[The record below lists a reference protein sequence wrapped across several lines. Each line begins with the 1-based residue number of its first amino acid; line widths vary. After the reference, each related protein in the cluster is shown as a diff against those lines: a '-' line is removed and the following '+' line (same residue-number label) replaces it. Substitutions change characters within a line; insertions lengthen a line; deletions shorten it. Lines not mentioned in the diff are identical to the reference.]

1 MRLYSVVMMLLMA
14 SATYAQEQ
22 LSRPDTQEDSLTQIE
37 RMKSQRSRSENALR
51 QLKAGG
57 GIVVRLKTNDKSVEA
72 YRQAGRNDIA
82 DRMVQE
88 RKVMNQKIYDG
99 FSRLVTF
106 CPVYFIYA
114 KDSRDLVA
122 GKKGLLLN
130 ANLEYDDKIVMKD
143 TFFVFIQQGSA
154 QTNAIAQDNSH
165 PPLMGSS
172 DDKKFMGT
180 DRVDGYSTVSASE
193 SAIIFI
199 DKAFVQYYDPFPFSE
214 GVYLENYNVAANAIN
229 KQLFRAYNKLVTMP
243 DMRKELKKAKKESQK
258 QMR

>member
-106 CPVYFIYA
+106 FPVYFIYA
-114 KDSRDLVA
+114 KDSRELVA

-130 ANLEYDDKIVMKD
+130 ANLEYDD
-143 TFFVFIQQGSA
+143 
-154 QTNAIAQDNSH
+154 
-165 PPLMGSS
+165 
-172 DDKKFMGT
+172 
-180 DRVDGYSTVSASE
+180 
-193 SAIIFI
+193 
-199 DKAFVQYYDPFPFSE
+199 
-214 GVYLENYNVAANAIN
+214 
-229 KQLFRAYNKLVTMP
+229 
-243 DMRKELKKAKKESQK
+243 
-258 QMR
+258 

>member
-1 MRLYSVVMMLLMA
+1 MGTTHAQNVVN
-14 SATYAQEQ
+14 
-22 LSRPDTQEDSLTQIE
+22 RPDTKEDSLTQIE
-37 RMKSQRSRSENALR
+37 RMKGQRVRSENALR
-51 QLKAGG
+51 QLKNGG
-57 GIVVRLKTNDKSVEA
+57 GIVIRLKTNDKSVDA
-72 YRQAGRNDIA
+72 YRKAGKDAIA

-114 KDSRDLVA
+114 KDSRNLIE
-122 GKKGLLLN
+122 GKKVLLN
-130 ANLEYDDKIVMKD
+130 PNLDYDSTLVMKD

-154 QTNAIAQDNSH
+154 QTNAIVQDNSH

-180 DRVDGYSTVSASE
+180 DRVDGYSSNSASE
-193 SAIIFI
+193 GSLIFV
-199 DKAFVQYYDPFPFSE
+199 DKGFNQYFDPFPFSE

-229 KQLFRAYNKLVTMP
+229 KQLFRAYNRLVAMP
-243 DMRKELKKAKKESQK
+243 DVRREIKKAKYENKQK
-258 QMR
+258 MKQLQNGQH